1 MKRFIILILAAALL
15 FSSCASG
22 KKASQPDYKKIDK
35 INHYAV
41 EPDKAAAMDENDQ
54 KYFHKLVDAMLDYK
68 DSVKLNSN
76 NNKNNLYLNALKQSP
91 YYFLVKDYTISDR
104 YLKFT
109 YNYTKEE
116 HKDIIKYMDEQFLDI
131 INCDAEMDD
140 NSLDTILKIY
150 GCVAK
155 SFEYDHDRTE
165 DFQLDMPIF
174 TYPSDEVYNTF
185 QSKKGVCFSFA
196 YILNYSLLQAGIES
210 FCIHGNC
217 HAHNQAH
224 MWNIFKYD
232 GEYFNCDV
240 VWDRGEEKE
249 YAKLYHFGKT
259 DAERTSDTLTSIN
272 FAATHYPP
280 YAYIKC
286 TDKRFSI
293 FRGIKKFSYIS
304 NHKFLL
310 EDFENNE
317 KIFDT
322 EAFTLE

>member
-1 MKRFIILILAAALL
+1 LL
-15 FSSCASG
+15 FSSCSADET
-22 KKASQPDYKKIDK
+22 KNETAYKKIEK
-35 INHYAV
+35 INHYTV
-41 EPDKAAAMDENDQ
+41 EPDKASAMDDNDQ

-68 DSVKLNSN
+68 DSVKLNSYDK
-76 NNKNNLYLNALKQSP
+76 KNDLYLDALKQSP
-91 YYFLVKDYTISDR
+91 YYFLVKDYTLSDR
-104 YLKFT
+104 YLKIT

-116 HKDIIKYMDEQFLDI
+116 HKNIIKYMDEQFLDI
-131 INCDAEMDD
+131 INCNAQKND

-155 SFEYDHDRTE
+155 GFEYDHSRTE
-165 DFQLDMPIF
+165 NYQIDMPIF

-185 QSKKGVCFSFA
+185 QTKKGVCFSFA

-210 FCIHGNC
+210 FCVYGNC

-240 VWDRGEEKE
+240 VWDRSEDNG

-272 FAATHYPP
+272 FLSTHYPP

-293 FRGIKKFSYIS
+293 FRGIQRFSYIGK
-304 NHKFLL
+304 HKFFV

-322 EAFTLE
+322 ETFEIK